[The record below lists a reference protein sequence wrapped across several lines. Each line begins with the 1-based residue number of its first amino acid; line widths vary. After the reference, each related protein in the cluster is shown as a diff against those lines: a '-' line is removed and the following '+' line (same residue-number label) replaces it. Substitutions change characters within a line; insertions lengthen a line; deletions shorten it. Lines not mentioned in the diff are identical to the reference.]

1 MGYKKDVIKGV
12 SWYGFLRIA
21 TKVIGFLEA
30 IILARILAPE
40 QFGAYAVALLALGM
54 LEVLTETGVNIFL
67 VQEKSID
74 KYINSAWIVSILRGI
89 IIMIILLLTAPV
101 ISNFFHSP
109 ESLALLYFISF
120 VPLIRGFIN
129 PSIVKFQK
137 DLLFGKDFWF
147 RFIILVID
155 TAVSIIFTVI
165 TQNPMGIVIGLI
177 TGVFVE
183 TVLSYF
189 VVSPRPRF
197 QIEKDY
203 ISKIFHRGKW
213 ITASTVFDYLFHNAD
228 NIVVGRLLGAASLG
242 VYQLAYSIAVM
253 PLSEVG
259 KVFLHVVMP
268 ILVKIANDSSRLKS
282 AFLKTVLSIGIITLI
297 PSLVIFFFPQIF
309 VWILGEKWSSLTS
322 VLPVLAALGFV
333 KSLSAAPYTLFLS
346 SKKQEYTTV
355 VTLITILGLVI
366 PILPLVQLYGLFGA
380 GLSAL
385 IGSVLA
391 IPFLIYY
398 TFRILRSLPLHPEK
412 IV

>member
-1 MGYKKDVIKGV
+1 
-12 SWYGFLRIA
+12 
-21 TKVIGFLEA
+21 
-30 IILARILAPE
+30 
-40 QFGAYAVALLALGM
+40 
-54 LEVLTETGVNIFL
+54 
-67 VQEKSID
+67 
-74 KYINSAWIVSILRGI
+74 
-89 IIMIILLLTAPV
+89 
-101 ISNFFHSP
+101 
-109 ESLALLYFISF
+109 
-120 VPLIRGFIN
+120 
-129 PSIVKFQK
+129 
-137 DLLFGKDFWF
+137 
-147 RFIILVID
+147 
-155 TAVSIIFTVI
+155 
-165 TQNPMGIVIGLI
+165 MGIVIGLI